1 MKYEHGRRREK
12 KGLRKKVL
20 SSSRD
25 MYLLPPHPHPNPPIS
40 LPFFMHT
47 KKRAFFHYRLCSHL
61 LFGSVVLGVGD
72 VGGFAAVIP
81 GK

>member
-25 MYLLPPHPHPNPPIS
+25 IPDAPSPPSKPTHILTLFYAHE
-40 LPFFMHT
+40 
-47 KKRAFFHYRLCSHL
+47 KKGFFHYRLCSHL

>member
-47 KKRAFFHYRLCSHL
+47 KKRAFFIIVCVLTCSLDPLCL
-61 LFGSVVLGVGD
+61 ALGMWVGS
-72 VGGFAAVIP
+72 P
-81 GK
+81 Q